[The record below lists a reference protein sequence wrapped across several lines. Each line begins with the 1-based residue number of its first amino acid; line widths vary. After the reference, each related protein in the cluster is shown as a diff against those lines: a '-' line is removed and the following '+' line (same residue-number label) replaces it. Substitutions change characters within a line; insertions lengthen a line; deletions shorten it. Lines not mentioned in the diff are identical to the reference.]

1 MSITRTLTVAAAA
14 VAALS
19 LAACEADTTAGSESP
34 TGTTATS
41 QERSQ
46 APAAATAE
54 PAAAAPEID
63 EDKIAEMAYLST
75 VKEYTYP
82 STEEALMVGHMA
94 CALLD
99 NGTTASELALEVL
112 VADEPVVPGF
122 LNDELP
128 NFYGAAIGTFCQEHG
143 WQLGVTF

>member
-1 MSITRTLTVAAAA
+1 MSITRTLTIAAAA

-19 LAACEADTTAGSESP
+19 LTACEADTTAGSESP
-34 TGTTATS
+34 TGATETS
-41 QERSQ
+41 QKRSQ
-46 APAAATAE
+46 APATGTAE

-63 EDKIAEMAYLST
+63 DDKIAEMAYLST

-82 STEEALMVGHMA
+82 SREEAVMVGRMA

-99 NGTTASELALEVL
+99 NGTTAQELAMEVL

-143 WQLGVTF
+143 WQIGVTF